1 MSTPA
6 VIDFCMAGEELI
18 ELKRTADAGAA
29 DAQHKERLG
38 AAVLPWAQGEGRE
51 GPSTPASGAALRPVA
66 AVCGLPERQVP
77 GPQGPGL
84 GALGA
89 IPGTAVHPAPVS

>member
-6 VIDFCMAGEELI
+6 AIDFCMAGEEVI
-18 ELKRTADAGAA
+18 ELERTADAGSA

-38 AAVLPWAQGEGRE
+38 EAVLPRAEGKVVM
-51 GPSTPASGAALRPVA
+51 GPLRRLPARP
-66 AVCGLPERQVP
+66 
-77 GPQGPGL
+77 PGL

-89 IPGTAVHPAPVS
+89 IPETAVHPAPVSWRLEESF